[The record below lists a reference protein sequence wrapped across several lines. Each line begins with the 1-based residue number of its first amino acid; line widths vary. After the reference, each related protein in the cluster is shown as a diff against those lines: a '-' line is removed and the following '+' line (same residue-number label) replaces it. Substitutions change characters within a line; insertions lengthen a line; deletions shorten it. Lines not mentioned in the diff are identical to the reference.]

1 MRVVP
6 LPPQPSIEQ
15 LKKRAREFQRAVRAG
30 RPLPLELVGEH
41 SPGPVDP
48 ESFTLARAQL
58 VLARFYG
65 FGSWQQLLRHLGTK
79 PAGPRPTA
87 GDGFLTTD
95 NRYRVDRGW
104 VPTDDTARCAGIAT
118 AAHPDPAGWHPVLT
132 AQYNGVHAV
141 VFSTPAGPLFGELT
155 PATVTLSGPPVV
167 RDAPAALFRTA
178 CGTIAGITPPG
189 TTRVT
194 VGRPADREAREA
206 AAVADNV
213 FAVPNAFTVDDTGLV
228 LWLDEARR
236 GLIVPLD
243 ALPGQ
248 AHSVTDRPAP
258 AAERSSPAGRRLAAA
273 LAMADAPPVADAG
286 AWTPGAYAELT
297 SGETIQLG
305 SYRHLLLWHLTG
317 EDERLHVFDF
327 SRKRGPVVDFAVTG
341 KTVALTR
348 VYYGFSGGTADR
360 VVLAGLADRSR
371 ADSVILRRADGTE
384 LPAVLAGGT
393 ALITAP
399 DLTAPRER
407 GSVTDRVIVRDT
419 AGTVVEDLPY
429 QQQP

>member
-1 MRVVP
+1 MHVIS

-15 LKKRAREFQRAVRAG
+15 LRKRAREFQRAVRAG
-30 RPLPLELVGEH
+30 QPLPLELVAEH

-58 VLARFYG
+58 VLARCHG
-65 FGSWQQLLRHLGTK
+65 FTSWPQLLRHLGTA

-87 GDGFLTTD
+87 GDGSLTTD
-95 NRYRVDRGW
+95 NRYRVHRGW
-104 VPTDDTARCAGIAT
+104 VSADDTARCAGIAT
-118 AAHPDPAGWHPVLT
+118 AAHPDPAGWRPVLT

-141 VFSTPAGPLFGELT
+141 VFSTPVGPLFGELT
-155 PATVTLSGPPVV
+155 PATVTLSGSLVMK
-167 RDAPAALFRTA
+167 DAPAVLFRTG

-189 TTRVT
+189 TARVT
-194 VGRPADREAREA
+194 VGRPADRDARQ
-206 AAVADNV
+206 AAVLAGDM
-213 FAVPNAFTVDDTGLV
+213 FAAPNAFKVDDTGLV
-228 LWLDEARR
+228 LWVDEARR

-243 ALPGQ
+243 ALPGL
-248 AHSVTDRPAP
+248 AHSVNDRPTP
-258 AAERSSPAGRRLAAA
+258 AGDRDSPAGLRLAAA
-273 LAMADAPPVADAG
+273 LAMADVPPVADAD
-286 AWTPGAYAELT
+286 AWTPGAYAELPG
-297 SGETIQLG
+297 GESIQLG
-305 SYRHLLLWHLTG
+305 SYRQLLLWHKAG
-317 EDERLHVFDF
+317 EEPFVFDF

-348 VYYGFSGGTADR
+348 VYYGFSDGSSDR
-360 VVLAGLADRSR
+360 VVLAGLADR
-371 ADSVILRRADGTE
+371 ALAGSVVLRRADGTE

-399 DLTAPRER
+399 GLTAPRER
-407 GSVTDRVIVRDT
+407 GTVTDRIVVRDA